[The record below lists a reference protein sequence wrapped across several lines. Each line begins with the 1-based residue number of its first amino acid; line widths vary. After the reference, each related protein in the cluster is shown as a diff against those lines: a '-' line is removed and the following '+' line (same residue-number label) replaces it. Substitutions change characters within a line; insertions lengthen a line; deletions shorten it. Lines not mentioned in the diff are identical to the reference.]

1 MICSLASVAVGVL
14 AYGQLYTA
22 CIYRCPYP
30 SFWYHYPY
38 VIRVEYNSGCP
49 RLADVGK
56 DAK

>member
-49 RLADVGK
+49 RLADVG
-56 DAK
+56 